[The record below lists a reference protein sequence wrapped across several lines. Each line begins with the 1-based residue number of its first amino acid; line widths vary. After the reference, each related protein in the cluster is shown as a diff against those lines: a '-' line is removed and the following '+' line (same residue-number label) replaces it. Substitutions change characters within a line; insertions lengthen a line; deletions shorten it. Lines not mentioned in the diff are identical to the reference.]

1 VITQLVSFGIIPH
14 DAQIKDA
21 CYANNET
28 EACNGS
34 IRSQKYID
42 FFEDTCMGQKSCSF
56 DISPMILKE
65 DSSSM
70 CVDDYSRFFTQV
82 HCKIPTTEEMD
93 KRKSLQMI
101 LVWTII
107 LSAIIY
113 FFGLEWYDYYS
124 DKHLKNY
131 DQSTTTS
138 SDFTCEYIL
147 PKGMYDDFKTKI
159 LPSFLLEHKKISDI
173 EYTPLAVFK
182 QYLINGIRHVFIRD
196 NPEESGEEYKDNDE
210 NVLNDLLE
218 HLSSN
223 WPTDDELSSRN
234 FASLP
239 KNVNKI
245 ADINFTFDNREMLNL
260 LTKRG
265 SAVENKEQSKV
276 NLIQKEIDDLVGQSH
291 ERLTTPLSAF
301 ITFETEKGYLTACKM
316 NMKQIFTA
324 QRYKQYWGDY
334 PLYFKPAK
342 EPDTIVWE
350 NYGIS
355 QKEKCCKSIVVI
367 LAVLLIIGSAF
378 AFFFY
383 SQKYIYDYMN
393 VYPNVD

>member
-1 VITQLVSFGIIPH
+1 VITHLVSFGIIPR
-14 DAQIKDA
+14 DAKIKDA

-28 EACNGS
+28 ETCNGS
-34 IRSQKYID
+34 IMSQKYED
-42 FFEDTCMGQKSCSF
+42 FFQDTCMGQKSCSF

-93 KRKSLQMI
+93 KRKSLQMM

-113 FFGLEWYDYYS
+113 FFGLEWYDYYA
-124 DKHLKNY
+124 DKNLKNY
-131 DQSTTTS
+131 DQSTTTG
-138 SDFTCEYIL
+138 SDFTCQYIL
-147 PKGMYDDFKTKI
+147 PEGMFDDFKTKI
-159 LPSFLLEHKKISDI
+159 YPLFLLEHKKNSD
-173 EYTPLAVFK
+173 EDLTHLAAFK
-182 QYLINGIRHVFIRD
+182 QYLINGIRHVFLKD
-196 NPEESGEEYKDNDE
+196 NPEESGEENKVRDT
-210 NVLNDLLE
+210 NVLSDLLA
-218 HLSSN
+218 HPSSN
-223 WPTDDELSSRN
+223 RRTDDEIESRE

-239 KNVNKI
+239 KNGNKI

-260 LTKRG
+260 LIKRG
-265 SAVENKEQSKV
+265 SALENKEKSKV
-276 NLIQKEIDDLVGQSH
+276 ILIEKEIDDLVEQNH
-291 ERLTTPLSAF
+291 KRLTTPLSAF
-301 ITFETEKGYLTACKM
+301 ITFETEKGYLIACKM

-342 EPDTIVWE
+342 EPDTILWE

-355 QKEKCCKSIVVI
+355 QKEKYCKSIVVL